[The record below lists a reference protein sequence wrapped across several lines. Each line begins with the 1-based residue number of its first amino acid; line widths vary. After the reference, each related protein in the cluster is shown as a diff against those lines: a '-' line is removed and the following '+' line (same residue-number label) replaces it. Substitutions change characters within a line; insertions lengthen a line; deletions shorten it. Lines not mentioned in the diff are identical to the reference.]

1 MKFLTSTILILAVIV
16 LAGSVATVPDL
27 SALMTSAQMS
37 AVSGSGFWGVLACGL
52 AAGVTIVGGA
62 AIITALGAGTTVGL
76 GVAFATS
83 AALHVDVICALLD

>member
-1 MKFLTSTILILAVIV
+1 MKALISSLLILSVLV
-16 LAGSVATVPDL
+16 LAGSAFTLPA
-27 SALMTSAQMS
+27 SSSPMTAAQL
-37 AVSGSGFWGVLACGL
+37 AAASGAGFWGGLACGI

-62 AIITALGAGTTVGL
+62 MIITAAGGGTTVGL